1 MSIDN
6 YNVALVYPP
15 LCERFSYYR
24 FGPRITIM
32 GLGYLHSYLTEH
44 KINSEQINLDNLLH
58 RKTDFW
64 KKFDTYGTLTDD
76 SIIEQYING
85 DDVDFDFDTIYIFL
99 MNAMDWKQYDMIAV
113 SYDIAFLRDIYAPA
127 FFKFLHEIAII
138 YKIPIV
144 FGGLGFASLDI
155 LKICKR
161 FDFIKYACF
170 GKIDSINLESFLKII
185 QYENKGDVDLKKLQN
200 ICYRNESSRVCA
212 NFAKNAPS
220 PKIEKNYIVKP
231 FYDLKNSK
239 GFGITYSDF
248 CEIDSGLPSNFFND
262 DLEISIIPYR
272 FSVNCINKC
281 AFCMCSA
288 EGYRFTFKEAEKVA
302 DDLDRLVQENA
313 SNCFMF
319 LNSMINFSKKYLSE
333 ILNLMQ
339 KRNIQIYFT
348 DSAEVF
354 GMDDELLQIIRE
366 MGGIGLWYG
375 LECPSDRLLKFIHKR
390 CSVQEAESVLKRSDD
405 LGIWNGVNLI
415 SGLPQES
422 DADMEMSI
430 NFIKR
435 NIGIVDMWQ
444 VTPFYLVKSKFLEY
458 PKKYGIIIRNR
469 EVVDDKG
476 EGDLIMASFDEE
488 NGLRWEEKR
497 EKTAKNFKLLLE
509 TIDNHAVVPNLS
521 NMTLLFFLYKKFNSS
536 KSRVKDWLI
545 KNYKGYAPKIRITGL
560 EKTA

>member
-1 MSIDN
+1 
-6 YNVALVYPP
+6 
-15 LCERFSYYR
+15 
-24 FGPRITIM
+24 M
-32 GLGYLHSYLTEH
+32 GLGYLHSYLMEH

-76 SIIEQYING
+76 SIIEQYINDG
-85 DDVDFDFDTIYIFL
+85 KVDIDFDTIYLFL
-99 MNAMDWKQYDMIAV
+99 TNAIDWKKYDMLAV

-127 FFKFLHEIAII
+127 FFKFLNEISVN
-138 YKIPIV
+138 YKIPV
-144 FGGLGFASLDI
+144 VLGGLGFANLDI

-185 QYENKGDVDLKKLQN
+185 QYEN
-200 ICYRNESSRVCA
+200 NESSRVCA
-212 NFAKNAPS
+212 NFAKKVPS

-231 FYDLKNSK
+231 FYDLKNNK
-239 GFGITYSDF
+239 GFGTTYRDF
-248 CEIDSGLPSNFFND
+248 CEIDSGLPDNYFND

-319 LNSMINFSKKYLSE
+319 LNSMINFSKKYLSDL
-333 ILNLMQ
+333 LNLMQ

-354 GMDDELLQIIRE
+354 GMDDEMLQIIKE
-366 MGGIGLWYG
+366 MGGIALWYG

-390 CSVQEAESVLKRSDD
+390 CTVQEAESVLKRSDD

-422 DADMEMSI
+422 DADVEMTI
-430 NFIKR
+430 DFIKK
-435 NIGIVDMWQ
+435 NIGIADMWQ
-444 VTPFYLVKSKFLEY
+444 VTPFYLVKSKFLEN
-458 PKKYGIIIRNR
+458 PKKYGITIRDR
-469 EVVDDKG
+469 EVIDDKG

-488 NGLRWEEKR
+488 NGLKWEEKR

-509 TIDNHAVVPNLS
+509 TIDNHAIVPNLS

-536 KSRVKDWLI
+536 KNRVKEWLI

-560 EKTA
+560 E